1 MEKVQNKKT
10 VGLISLGCDKNRVD
24 SEKML
29 GALQDEFNIS
39 NDVSACQVLI
49 LNTCAFL
56 AESRKEAIDTLFEYT
71 ELKKHGLEK
80 IIMTGCLPQKYIS
93 ELFDELVE
101 VDAFLGTFD
110 YDLINYA
117 IRELYLNGKRL
128 NLVGKGNELKK
139 YRLKTTA
146 PHFSYLKI
154 ADGCNNHCTYCLI
167 PKIRGRYKSYPME
180 ELVGEA
186 ENLGKIEELILV
198 AQDTTRYGEDLYG
211 ENKFVELI
219 RALSALENVGSLRLM
234 YCYPEMITDELIEE
248 IKTND
253 KILKYIDVPLQHA
266 SDRILKL
273 MNRKGGFEL
282 YEALINKLKEQVDS
296 IAIRSTFI
304 TGFPSETE
312 EDHETLMEFLKRA
325 KLFNAGFFVYS
336 KEPDT
341 PAYKLKGHVDKRTK
355 LRRQKELYALQA
367 ELSAEN
373 LKGFVGKTLEVV
385 CDGIDY
391 DKQSF
396 FARAY
401 FNAPE
406 IDGKIYIKS
415 DEIIEQGKRY
425 EVKITDSGDFDL
437 YGEIINEPAK

>member
-1 MEKVQNKKT
+1 MQRLKEKLT

-29 GALQDEFNIS
+29 GALKDEFNIS
-39 NDVSACQVLI
+39 NDVSCCQVLI

-80 IIMTGCLPQKYIS
+80 IIMTGCLPQKFIT
-93 ELFDELVE
+93 ELYDELPE

-117 IRELYLNGKRL
+117 IKELYLSGKRL

-139 YRLKTTA
+139 VRLKTTA
-146 PHFSYLKI
+146 PHFAYLKI

-167 PKIRGRYKSYPME
+167 PKIRGRYKSYPIE
-180 ELVGEA
+180 ELVSEA
-186 ENLGKIEELILV
+186 ESLGDIKELILV

-211 ENKFVELI
+211 ENRFIQLI
-219 RALSALENVGSLRLM
+219 RSLSALKNVGSIRLL
-234 YCYPEMITDELIEE
+234 YCYPEMISDELIAEL
-248 IKTND
+248 KNND
-253 KILKYIDVPLQHA
+253 KLLKYVDIPLQHA

-273 MNRKGGFEL
+273 MNRKGSFNSYIE
-282 YEALINKLKEQVDS
+282 LINKLKAEVEN

-312 EDHETLMEFLKRA
+312 EDHKILLEFLNKA
-325 KLFNAGFFVYS
+325 KLFNAGFFAYS

-355 LRRQKELYALQA
+355 LKRQKELYALQTA
-367 ELSAEN
+367 ISAEN
-373 LKGFVGKTLEVV
+373 LKRFVGKTVKAV

-401 FNAPE
+401 FNAPDV
-406 IDGKIYIKS
+406 DGKIYVKS
-415 DEIIEQGKRY
+415 EEIIEQGKCY
-425 EVKITDSGDFDL
+425 EVRITDSSDFDL
-437 YGEIINEPAK
+437 YGEIINELT